1 MTDPFCAGAA
11 DLFVQAW
18 RVWGVAGA
26 ALVLGSARYP
36 RRSAGMTD
44 LFCAGA
50 ADLFCAGVAAPGV
63 TAARARALLWGLEV
77 GYGTRA
83 GGCADSGFDAV

>member
-1 MTDPFCAGAA
+1 M
-11 DLFVQAW
+11 
-18 RVWGVAGA
+18 
-26 ALVLGSARYP
+26 VLGSARYP

-50 ADLFCAGVAAPGV
+50 ADLFCAGVVDLG
-63 TAARARALLWGLEV
+63 ALLWGLEV